1 MAANSA
7 ASNLSRSSTVSLHL
21 AASILNHLFA
31 LSHGRTTK
39 QQGKGER
46 IDANIFSIIP
56 RRIGTKKFL
65 WCPPPPSL
73 SSAPISSAFSYSVRL
88 EIDSHGC
95 LAANVFPLVS
105 LVPIQPETESPVP
118 GYFWHSNNADLICTM
133 PLRANRIA
141 ECSFP
146 RVKVFPLRIPAS
158 CLLAKQTFLLLS
170 FLPPLPPLFPQ
181 FLLQYLTSFV
191 CFSMPLFIR
200 FLHLTARS
208 SLLQV

>member
-95 LAANVFPLVS
+95 LAANVFPL
-105 LVPIQPETESPVP
+105 
-118 GYFWHSNNADLICTM
+118 
-133 PLRANRIA
+133 
-141 ECSFP
+141 SFP
-146 RVKVFPLRIPAS
+146 
-158 CLLAKQTFLLLS
+158 S
-170 FLPPLPPLFPQ
+170 FL
-181 FLLQYLTSFV
+181 S
-191 CFSMPLFIR
+191 SR
-200 FLHLTARS
+200 RRNHRS
-208 SLLQV
+208 QGTFDIQITPT